1 MTVPTP
7 HIAAEAGEVAD
18 AVLLPGDPLR
28 AQAIAE
34 RFLDGARCYNR
45 VRNMLGFTGTYRGRR
60 VSVQGGGM
68 GMPSNAIYATE
79 LLRFY
84 GVTTLVRVGSCGALQ
99 ERMSLRDLV
108 VATAAHTDSAMNRR
122 ALRGI
127 DFAPAA
133 DFDLVATAVRLGRE
147 RGLTTHVGT
156 ILSSDAFYD
165 SDPGLTPELIRHGV
179 LAIEMEAAALYRIA
193 MAEGAR
199 ALVVAAV
206 SDHITRAEALPAA
219 DRETG
224 FMDVAQVALDTVVEA
239 APTP

>member
-1 MTVPTP
+1 MTPPTP
-7 HIAAEAGEVAD
+7 HIEARAGEIAD

-34 RFLDGARCYNR
+34 RFLADARCYNR

-79 LLRFY
+79 LMRFY

-99 ERMSLRDLV
+99 DRIGLRDLV

-122 ALRGI
+122 RLRGI

-133 DFDLVATAVRLGRE
+133 DFDLVATAVRLGRD
-147 RGLTTHVGT
+147 RGLPTHVGT
-156 ILSSDAFYD
+156 ILSSDSFYD
-165 SDPGLTPELIRHGV
+165 SDPELGPELIRHGV

-193 MAEGAR
+193 MAEAGR
-199 ALVVAAV
+199 ALCVAAV
-206 SDHITRAEALPAA
+206 SDHIVRGESLPSA

-224 FMDVAQVALDTVVEA
+224 FMDVAAIALDTVVEA
-239 APTP
+239 VPAP

>member
-1 MTVPTP
+1 MTPPTA
-7 HIAAEAGEVAD
+7 HIEARPGEIAD

-28 AQAIAE
+28 AQAIAD
-34 RFLDGARCYNR
+34 RFLADARCYNR

-79 LLRFY
+79 LMRFY

-99 ERMSLRDLV
+99 DRMGLRDLV

-122 ALRGI
+122 RLRGI

-147 RGLTTHVGT
+147 RGLPTHVGT
-156 ILSSDAFYD
+156 ILSSDSFYD
-165 SDPGLTPELIRHGV
+165 SDPELVPELIRHGV

-193 MAEGAR
+193 MAEGGR
-199 ALVVAAV
+199 ALCVAAV
-206 SDHITRAEALPAA
+206 SDHIPRGEELPSS

-224 FMDVAQVALDTVVEA
+224 FMDVAEVALDTVIEA
-239 APTP
+239 APSP